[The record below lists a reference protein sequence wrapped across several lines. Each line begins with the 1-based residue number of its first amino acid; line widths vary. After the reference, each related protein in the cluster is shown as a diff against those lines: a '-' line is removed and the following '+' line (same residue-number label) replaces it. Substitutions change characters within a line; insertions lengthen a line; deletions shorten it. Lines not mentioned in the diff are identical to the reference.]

1 MNRAKWNVHNI
12 YMICMCV
19 IILGCAVI
27 LGACGGS
34 ESTDTSGDPGTTA
47 AVSGQSAAGSNASG
61 NAVGADES
69 LEEDGNSV
77 SGDAVL
83 ADQTE
88 QGSELYQLSCQ
99 LAKQIVSGLT
109 SQVVTYMTPDLAS
122 QMTAENLQKSWEGE
136 SEGLSGFQGIEN
148 VVERVGDH
156 EDTVTVTFRY
166 ANNQGRSVKF
176 TFNDDKQVKDI
187 WFDKVDLPSLAES
200 GESKDTGNGSADG
213 QDTENKNT
221 ESFDTESPS
230 ATPMPSYDYEETSF
244 SVGRD
249 PYKLDGMLTIPTGAD
264 KPPVVILVDG
274 RDDADMDGTI
284 GTAGNTPL
292 RDIAYGLANKGV
304 ASLRYNRRKQQY
316 EKQISSLAGTYDTY
330 LKDLSYVVNDLYND
344 SRIDKE
350 RIFVLAEGKAADAL
364 PALVKMKNKRIAGV
378 LLVGAR
384 PASVAEKDYTDSKK
398 DITAYASYWMDENST
413 LPMFILRGEADFE
426 TSHNEYEKW
435 RTVLQG
441 RAHIDYR
448 EYKNLNHYLIKT
460 NNQKDATDYDTV
472 GKVSTEVCQAMAKWV
487 LNQD

>member
-1 MNRAKWNVHNI
+1 MNRVKWNVHNI
-12 YMICMCV
+12 YMICRCV
-19 IILGCAVI
+19 IILGCVVI

-34 ESTDTSGDPGTTA
+34 ESTDDSGNTGTMA
-47 AVSGQSAAGSNASG
+47 AVSGQSAVGSGVSG
-61 NAVGADES
+61 DAVETDER
-69 LEEDGNSV
+69 LEEDGKSA

-99 LAKQIVSGLT
+99 LAKQIISGLT

-136 SEGLSGFQGIEN
+136 AEGLSGFQGIEN

-166 ANNQGRSVKF
+166 ANNQGRSIKF
-176 TFNDDKQVKDI
+176 TFNNDKQVKDI
-187 WFDKVDLPSLAES
+187 WFDKVELPSLAES
-200 GESKDTGNGSADG
+200 
-213 QDTENKNT
+213 
-221 ESFDTESPS
+221 PS
-230 ATPMPSYDYEETSF
+230 ATGMPSYDYEETSF

-264 KPPVVILVDG
+264 KPPVVILMDG

-292 RDIAYGLANKGV
+292 RDIAYGLASKGV

-316 EKQISSLAGTYDTY
+316 EKQISSLAATYDTY
-330 LKDLSYVVNDLYND
+330 LEDLSYAVNDLYND

-364 PALVKMKNKRIAGV
+364 PALVKMKNKRIAGA

-398 DITAYASYWMDENST
+398 DITADASYWMDENST

-426 TSHNEYEKW
+426 TSHSEYEKW

-448 EYKNLNHYLIKT
+448 EYKNLNHYLINT
-460 NNQKDATDYDTV
+460 NNKKDATDYDTA
-472 GKVSTEVCQAMAKWV
+472 GKVNTEVCQAMAEWV

>member
-1 MNRAKWNVHNI
+1 MNREKWNVHNI

-19 IILGCAVI
+19 IILGCVVI

-34 ESTDTSGDPGTTA
+34 ESTDASGDPGTTA
-47 AVSGQSAAGSNASG
+47 VSGQSVTGSGVSG
-61 NAVGADES
+61 NAVGVS
-69 LEEDGNSV
+69 GGLTEDGNSV

-109 SQVVTYMTPDLAS
+109 SQVVTYMTPDLAG

-166 ANNQGRSVKF
+166 ANNQGRSIKF

-200 GESKDTGNGSADG
+200 GET
-213 QDTENKNT
+213 
-221 ESFDTESPS
+221 PS
-230 ATPMPSYDYEETSF
+230 ATGMPSYDYEEKSF

-284 GTAGNTPL
+284 GAAGNTPL

-330 LKDLSYVVNDLYND
+330 LEDLSYAVNDLYND

-364 PALVKMKNKRIAGV
+364 PALVKKKNKRIAGV
-378 LLVGAR
+378 LLIGAR
-384 PASVAEKDYTDSKK
+384 PASITEKDYTDSKK
-398 DITAYASYWMDENST
+398 DITADVRYWMDVNST
-413 LPMFILRGEADFE
+413 LPMFLMRGEADFE
-426 TSHNEYEKW
+426 TSHSEYEKW
-435 RTVLQG
+435 RTALHG

-460 NNQKDATDYDTV
+460 NNKNDASDYDTA
-472 GKVSTEVCQAMAKWV
+472 GKVSTEACQAMAEWV